1 MRLRAGMPCPHSA
14 ASWYRPMSNLRYYDA
29 AAVKEPAPSQKTA
42 IHTEFLRTGRINRR
56 QQEWSAAEKRYLTH
70 QEVAARTG
78 KKLEAAGTVTHD
90 RINGFHRSIRFPK
103 LLFHRTLAGSP
114 HLGYCHVTAART
126 KFAKFED
133 VRWSFY
139 IANFFSDIGDD
150 QHFFEKI
157 KLGYSRMYFA
167 VATELDA
174 EAGKL
179 TVNRAVHDNGLLFR
193 TRDPKEALKN
203 VLLLGA
209 RNEALRKIIS
219 AL

>member
-1 MRLRAGMPCPHSA
+1 
-14 ASWYRPMSNLRYYDA
+14 MSNLRYFDA
-29 AAVKEPAPSQKTA
+29 AAIKQPAQSPKAA
-42 IHTEFLRTGRINRR
+42 IYTEFLRTGRINRH
-56 QQEWSAAEKRYLTH
+56 QQEWSPTEKRYLTH
-70 QEVAARTG
+70 QEVATRTG

-103 LLFHRTLAGSP
+103 MLFHRTLAGSP

-150 QHFFEKI
+150 EHFFEKI

-167 VATELDA
+167 VATEMDA

-179 TVNRAVHDNGLLFR
+179 SVNRSIHENGLLFR

-209 RNEALRKIIS
+209 RNEQLRKIIAS
-219 AL
+219 L

>member
-1 MRLRAGMPCPHSA
+1 
-14 ASWYRPMSNLRYYDA
+14 MSNLRYFDA
-29 AAVKEPAPSQKTA
+29 AAVKKPAPSPKGA
-42 IHTEFLRTGRINRR
+42 VHTEFLRTGRINRH
-56 QQEWSAAEKRYLTH
+56 QQEWSATEKRYLTH

-78 KKLEAAGTVTHD
+78 KKLEAAGTVAHD

-103 LLFHRTLAGSP
+103 LLFHRTLADSP

-167 VATELDA
+167 VATEMDA

-209 RNEALRKIIS
+209 RNEELRKIIGS
-219 AL
+219 L